1 MRRSKNLLGFRSLFV
16 SASSASP
23 PSNSPFRVTTSS
35 GANNGGGGG
44 GFYGS
49 NGGIP
54 VTASSSTSAMMDRYY
69 WHAQNPVLSGSA
81 RVALVALLSL
91 FALGNLYVANQ
102 ARSEQGPGGVMGVF
116 GAGSAPST
124 HHVRGVTMRESWI
137 TPASQPFVRSH
148 RSFTLRVRIEHPCA
162 RCVVMVAYH
171 ACTYHRVCMLLV
183 A

>member
-1 MRRSKNLLGFRSLFV
+1 MRRSKNLLGFRSLFA

-23 PSNSPFRVTTSS
+23 PSNSPFRVVAGG
-35 GANNGGGGG
+35 GANGGGAAHGG

-49 NGGIP
+49 NGGIAA
-54 VTASSSTSAMMDRYY
+54 TASSSSSTAAMMDHY

-102 ARSEQGPGGVMGVF
+102 TRTQQEGGGGVMGVF

-137 TPASQPFVRSH
+137 TSASQPFV
-148 RSFTLRVRIEHPCA
+148 SFCESFNK
-162 RCVVMVAYH
+162 
-171 ACTYHRVCMLLV
+171 
-183 A
+183 